1 MEFSKLWIKSG
12 LFSQGELLSIYIMVS
27 SASALSGESVGQQLV
42 RNISSSFWFAT
53 PENEWATLF
62 NHYLPK
68 WLTVDEKI
76 VLKSFY
82 DGAHGSSSLLYT
94 SKHIKA
100 WLFPLLPW
108 LALILLLVFIMICIN
123 IVVRRQ
129 WIEYEKLTYPVI
141 QLPLAITNEKNSL
154 LKNKRMWIGFI
165 VGAGITLLNGFHYLF
180 PMVPGLQN
188 IYNISELFIS
198 KPWNS
203 MQPMVIAIYPCAIG
217 LAYFMPLDL
226 AFSTWFFFFFW
237 KAQLVAGS
245 IMGLHSLPEFPYAK
259 WQ

>member
-1 MEFSKLWIKSG
+1 MRSKGVTWKSIVTSLLLIPINSYWIARSETGSTIFYSTTSSLFCNAIFTLFVIVFINEFSKLWLKSG

-27 SASALSGESVGQQLV
+27 SASALCGESVGQQLV

-76 VLKSFY
+76 ALKSFY

-94 SKHIKA
+94 PSHIKA

-141 QLPLAITNEKNSL
+141 QLPLAMTGEQNSL
-154 LKNKRMWIGFI
+154 LKNKRMWTGFSI
-165 VGAGITLLNGFHYLF
+165 GAGITLSF
-180 PMVPGLQN
+180 
-188 IYNISELFIS
+188 SESARIT
-198 KPWNS
+198 KY
-203 MQPMVIAIYPCAIG
+203 I
-217 LAYFMPLDL
+217 
-226 AFSTWFFFFFW
+226 
-237 KAQLVAGS
+237 
-245 IMGLHSLPEFPYAK
+245 
-259 WQ
+259 